1 MTQPHQPVPMPPQQP
16 VDDRVAPPVDEE
28 RVYFEGSPMLRGELL
43 FTTVWTVIGLLLAA
57 AAPALVAFR
66 VVQELPWWAYAIGVV
81 LGFLCILI
89 PVLITKRTRYRISN
103 YRIDREIGL
112 LSKRIETLEL
122 WHVEDIQYF
131 QSLVDR
137 LLRVGTITVISHDDT
152 TPRLEL
158 KSLPNPRPLFDSLK
172 NRIIAVKR
180 QRGVIK
186 FDHGGH
192 GLTGAE

>member
-1 MTQPHQPVPMPPQQP
+1 MTPQQPVPMPPQAP

-43 FTTVWTVIGLLLAA
+43 FTTTWMVVGLLIAAAGPALAA
-57 AAPALVAFR
+57 FE
-66 VVQELPWWAYAIGVV
+66 VVESMPWWGYLIGIV
-81 LGFLCILI
+81 LGLLCIVI
-89 PVLITKRTRYRISN
+89 PILITKRTRYRISN

-122 WHVEDIQYF
+122 WHVEDIQYY
-131 QSLVDR
+131 QSLIDR
-137 LLRVGTITVISHDDT
+137 MLRVGTITVISHDDT

-192 GLTGAE
+192 GLPNSD